1 LKTTFD
7 GHWSAD
13 VSILRRKHHD
23 DQPAETVREPSST
36 PISDTEP
43 RQRVCVCGKV
53 TRMTARPTA
62 GQPALAISISDET
75 GTVTA
80 VWTGRREIGGITL
93 GRRIAINGVA
103 VLHGDHLEFT
113 NPGYTLLPK

>member
-1 LKTTFD
+1 MGL
-7 GHWSAD
+7 
-13 VSILRRKHHD
+13 LRRKQQD
-23 DQPAETVREPSST
+23 NTAVETVAPPQST
-36 PISDTEP
+36 PIADTQP

-62 GQPALAISISDET
+62 GQPALAISISDDT

-80 VWTGRREIGGITL
+80 VWTGRREIGGVTL
-93 GRRIAINGVA
+93 GRKIAINGVP

-113 NPGYTLLPK
+113 NPGYTLLPR

>member
-1 LKTTFD
+1 M
-7 GHWSAD
+7 
-13 VSILRRKHHD
+13 SILRRKHQESQVID
-23 DQPAETVREPSST
+23 TVVPPAST
-36 PISDTEP
+36 PIVETQP

-53 TRMTARPTA
+53 TRMTARPTS
-62 GQPALAISISDET
+62 GQPALAISIADDT

-93 GRRIAINGVA
+93 GRRIAINGVP

-113 NPGYTLLPK
+113 NPGYTLLPKASDHK

>member
-1 LKTTFD
+1 M
-7 GHWSAD
+7 
-13 VSILRRKHHD
+13 SILRRKR
-23 DQPAETVREPSST
+23 QESEVIATVTSPEST
-36 PISDTEP
+36 PIGETQP

-53 TRMTARPTA
+53 TRMTARPTS
-62 GQPALAISISDET
+62 GQPALAISVADDT

-93 GRRIAINGVA
+93 GRRIAINGVP
-103 VLHGDHLEFT
+103 VMRGDHLEFT

>member
-1 LKTTFD
+1 MSL
-7 GHWSAD
+7 
-13 VSILRRKHHD
+13 LRRKQHN
-23 DQPAETVREPSST
+23 DQPVETLAEPTST
-36 PISDTEP
+36 SICDTEP
-43 RQRVCVCGKV
+43 RQKVCVSGKV

-62 GQPALAISISDET
+62 GQPALAISISDDT

-93 GRRIAINGVA
+93 GRRIAISGVP
-103 VLHGDHLEFT
+103 VMHGDHLEFT